1 MPVLEVIWNGAHQ
14 GRDCDLLN
22 EALRVTPKLYPRD
35 APKPKPSS
43 PRRFDARDLVLTCLP
58 QRAADALTYADIA
71 ARTKLT
77 PSQIGSAMAKLIH
90 ERLVQRAFANR
101 NRMRSRVTQRYWRS
115 DGGR

>member
-22 EALRVTPKLYPRD
+22 EALRVVPKLYPRE
-35 APKPKPSS
+35 APKPTP
-43 PRRFDARDLVLTCLP
+43 PRRFDARELVLTCLP
-58 QRAADALTYADIA
+58 QRQADALTYADIG

-90 ERLVQRAFANR
+90 ERLVHRAFVNR
-101 NRMRSRVTQRYWRS
+101 NRGRSRVPQRYWRAE
-115 DGGR
+115 